1 MLWPAVKLVSVLL
14 WKLFLS
20 CFFSKRPGA
29 KIAKNEACHRRQ
41 TWNQNPGAVFV
52 PPLQTASILSPP
64 GGPAFGTPVLEF
76 SLLARANFPALCSI
90 FIRLFPACVSFFG
103 NASARV
109 CRCMIYALAV
119 AWSPRMRLFLLNSAP
134 CPAAM
139 PACTFATATLN
150 KGASAQAHEL
160 SLEPHDMD
168 AYSLFTM
175 GAMQLSDGRTKLTL
189 IVAVMIWA
197 ACALARLHTHTVY
210 IYIWSFP
217 EMGVPPNRPFLVGY
231 FPQKRQPANGVPPIY
246 GNPPHIYIYIHM
258 FIESLGG
265 WTSIPMQSF
274 GSSSDR
280 RLTIGVGMDKTEPLR
295 DRLDP
300 LYGDFLKWGYPKMD
314 GL

>member
-20 CFFSKRPGA
+20 CIFSKRPGA

-41 TWNQNPGAVFV
+41 KWNQNPGAVFV

-76 SLLARANFPALCSI
+76 SPLARANFPALCST
-90 FIRLFPACVSFFG
+90 FIRLFPPCVFFG

-175 GAMQLSDGRTKLTL
+175 GAMQLSDGRTKFTL

-197 ACALARLHTHTVY
+197 ACALARLHTHTHTVCIY
-210 IYIWSFP
+210 ITCTGTIRCTNYIWSVYDCILTRLFLLATHIQEQVKLQCAEVVSP
-217 EMGVPPNRPFLVGY
+217 TLDHGDWNRRYATHGGSFL
-231 FPQKRQPANGVPPIY
+231 NGSRYLMV
-246 GNPPHIYIYIHM
+246 HIFFMLNI
-258 FIESLGG
+258 
-265 WTSIPMQSF
+265 
-274 GSSSDR
+274 
-280 RLTIGVGMDKTEPLR
+280 
-295 DRLDP
+295 
-300 LYGDFLKWGYPKMD
+300 
-314 GL
+314 